1 MAAAATRPGER
12 RLAAPTLSPLALGIV
27 LWVAGAIVSGF
38 TMRRYLEPFDE
49 GLLLQVATRVAAGQ
63 WPYRDFGW
71 AYGPGQPLA
80 IALAFKAFAPSVV
93 WWRVL
98 RVAADATIALLV
110 WLLARREADE
120 RWALAGWAAA
130 AVTIA
135 QPTTAN
141 PFAPALAF
149 ALAAVLAAA
158 RGRPAVAGV
167 LAALAAFWRPDIGA
181 AAAVAA
187 VVTAFWPRPLP
198 RAVAT
203 MSPPA
208 GPTSAGLRPVPRS
221 RAAVALLATR
231 VRRAAGALKPAR
243 RGGRGG
249 SGRWLRI
256 GRGRAGRPVRGGPR
270 PRHAGP
276 KPFRGG
282 PDPALTTLATA
293 LLAGVVLYAPFL
305 LAAGPSRLWESL
317 IAEAARDGSWWGL
330 PFPLSYDGP
339 LHGLKD
345 AKDVL
350 GFYLPLIGVVAA
362 AATLLASWRRRSPT
376 LAGLVVL
383 GLGSVAYLLSRP
395 DELHIQPLLICVC
408 AALPIAA
415 SGAAGRGWAGRLVPG
430 VLAPLL
436 ALILLAGLANRLSAL
451 ILPPNLEPVSLRGVP
466 GIRVPPAEAR
476 ALPALARRVDALVPP
491 GEPIYVAPRRS
502 DLVTISDPLIHFLVH
517 RPNVLHRD
525 VLIQAR
531 PKEQDAIVAVLKRT
545 RPKAI
550 VRWTDPASARPE
562 PNRRGRPTGDRS
574 LDEFLAASYRED
586 ARYGAYVVLVPR

>member
-1 MAAAATRPGER
+1 LSARAAATANTPSAAGLGFALWAAAA
-12 RLAAPTLSPLALGIV
+12 
-27 LWVAGAIVSGF
+27 AISAF

-49 GLLLQVATRVAAGQ
+49 GLLLQVATRVADGQ

-80 IALAFKAFAPSVV
+80 IALAFKAFGPSVV

-110 WLLARREADE
+110 WLLARREADG

-158 RGRPAVAGV
+158 RGRPVVAGV
-167 LAALAAFWRPDIGA
+167 LAALAAFWRPDMGA
-181 AAAVAA
+181 AACAAA
-187 VVTAFWPRPLP
+187 VVAAFWPRPVP

-221 RAAVALLATR
+221 RVAIASVASRL
-231 VRRAAGALKPAR
+231 RRAAAALRPAR
-243 RGGRGG
+243 GRSRAVRGRG
-249 SGRWLRI
+249 RWVRI
-256 GRGRAGRPVRGGPR
+256 GRGRGRGRPPRRGPG

-276 KPFRGG
+276 KPFQGG
-282 PDPALTTLATA
+282 PDAALTTLAA
-293 LLAGVVLYAPFL
+293 AVLAGLVLYAPF
-305 LAAGPSRLWESL
+305 AAVAGVPRLWESL
-317 IAEAARDGSWWGL
+317 VAEAARDGSWWGL
-330 PFPLSYDGP
+330 PFPFGYDGP
-339 LHGLKD
+339 LRSLAD

-350 GFYLPLIGVVAA
+350 GFYLPLIGLVAA
-362 AATLLASWRRRSPT
+362 AATLLASWPRRSPA

-408 AALPIAA
+408 AALPIVASVAA
-415 SGAAGRGWAGRLVPG
+415 PPATRRVGW

-436 ALILLAGLANRLSAL
+436 GLILLAGVANRLSAL
-451 ILPPNLEPVSLRGVP
+451 LRPPDLEPVSLRGVP

-476 ALPALARRVDALVPP
+476 ALPALARRVDELVPP

-531 PKEQDAIVAVLKRT
+531 PKEQDAIVAALRRT
-545 RPKAI
+545 RPKAV
-550 VRWTDPASARPE
+550 VRWTDPASSRPE

-574 LDEFLAASYRED
+574 LDEFLTAGYRQD
-586 ARYGAYVVLVPR
+586 SRYGAYVVLVPR